1 MSINNSS
8 RLLLVEGVAG
18 IGKSTLISSLIRK
31 YSEDNPR
38 IRSLLHLT
46 QAHTYHPLSPDEPDA
61 GPTTEQN
68 LAHLEKILDLIGWM
82 VSTVSEERRKIF
94 FGVIDTLHLTH
105 CFRPGVLCW
114 ADVSEFDER
123 LARLGCKIVFLRAAS
138 KTIWERT
145 IWSRKDTEF
154 ITYYGR
160 KYGDSLES
168 IHQYFVREQER
179 MLALLAQSAMEK
191 LLVDCDE
198 SVFDKSEEVFDYWV
212 K

>member
-31 YSEDNPR
+31 YVKDNRR

-46 QAHTYHPLSPDEPDA
+46 QAQTYHPLLPDEPDA
-61 GPTTEQN
+61 SPTPEQN
-68 LAHLEKILDLIGWM
+68 LAHLEKILDLINWM
-82 VSTVSEERRKIF
+82 ASTVSDEQRKMF
-94 FGVIDTLHLTH
+94 FCAIDTLHLTH
-105 CFRPGVLCW
+105 CFRPGVLSW
-114 ADVSEFDER
+114 ADVSEFDRR
-123 LARLGCKIVFLRAAS
+123 LARMGCRIVFLRAS
-138 KTIWERT
+138 SQTILERT
-145 IWSRKDTEF
+145 IWSRKDNEF

-179 MLALLAQSAMEK
+179 MLALLEQSAMEQ
-191 LLVDCDE
+191 LLIDCDE
-198 SVFDKSEEVFDYWV
+198 FVPDKSEEVFDFWV